1 MRCGHLRSLSPCT
14 SRHWCVGHALAA
26 TAAATKQLA
35 VRAAALCEP
44 SILHPVNVKKEGVVH
59 QLLALALQVSRRFVP
74 LVCGPTLAI
83 MDQHAAA
90 ERVRLEELQQEVGSP
105 RWHARRLLLFILLCP
120 QELWHRCAI
129 ASCKVDACRLAFG

>member
-1 MRCGHLRSLSPCT
+1 MVL
-14 SRHWCVGHALAA
+14 
-26 TAAATKQLA
+26 
-35 VRAAALCEP
+35 E
-44 SILHPVNVKKEGVVH
+44 
-59 QLLALALQVSRRFVP
+59 LLALAMQVSRRFVP

-105 RWHARRLLLFILLCP
+105 GWHARRLLLFILLCP

-129 ASCKVDACRLAFG
+129 ALCKVDACRLAWHSDKETQCT

>member
-1 MRCGHLRSLSPCT
+1 MVL
-14 SRHWCVGHALAA
+14 
-26 TAAATKQLA
+26 
-35 VRAAALCEP
+35 E
-44 SILHPVNVKKEGVVH
+44 
-59 QLLALALQVSRRFVP
+59 LLALAMQVSRRFVP

-105 RWHARRLLLFILLCP
+105 GWHARRLLLFILPCP

-129 ASCKVDACRLAFG
+129 ALCKVDACRLAWHSDKETQCT